1 MNMDSLQYGQGND
14 ILQFIINNGM
24 IDLYDVKDMM
34 EMKKREEILKKH
46 PYSIWQGKDGY
57 WHTYLPMSN
66 GGRKPVKKKT
76 EKDIKQSVVE
86 HWKGTGANKFK
97 KRYEIWIERQRMC
110 GRSDN
115 TIYKYEK
122 DYNRFFKG
130 DRFEDLDV
138 QSITEEQISM
148 FIIRLLERKAVQ
160 WRALKSMFGY
170 INGVFEKAIVDGI
183 IDNNPCKRVDLPIFR
198 KRCTEP
204 ARKTDAERTVSA
216 EEKAILLQKL
226 KNIESVERYA
236 VELSFCVGMRVGE
249 IAALKWE
256 DIDFDKGVVVVS
268 RSEKYNQKTKEYTIE
283 STKTGKSREIP
294 LTSGMKVILF
304 KVRDFEIQ
312 RGTYGEFVFMDESG
326 RVRAKKISNCINNNT
341 KTKEFSSI
349 KSIHSVRRTINSNM
363 RCNGVSATVAAAI
376 LGHSEKVNEMNY
388 TYNMFSM
395 DEKRKILDDAIG
407 RLS

>member
-1 MNMDSLQYGQGND
+1 MNGLQYGRGND
-14 ILQFIINNGM
+14 ILQFIISNGM
-24 IDLYDVKDMM
+24 IDLRDVQGMM

-57 WHTYLPMSN
+57 WHTYLPTSN

-86 HWKGTGANKFK
+86 HWKSIGTNKFK
-97 KRYEIWIERQRMC
+97 KRYEIWIERQKMC

-122 DYNRFFKG
+122 DYDRFFKG
-130 DRFEDLDV
+130 DKFEDLDV
-138 QSITEEQISM
+138 CSITEEHISM

-170 INGVFEKAIVDGI
+170 INGVFEKSIVDGI
-183 IDNNPCKRVDLPIFR
+183 IDNNPCKRVDLLIFR

-204 ARKTDAERTVSA
+204 VRKTNAERTVSA

-226 KNIESVERYA
+226 KDNECVERYA
-236 VELSFCVGMRVGE
+236 VEFSFCVGMRVGE

-268 RSEKYNQKTKEYTIE
+268 HSEKYNQKTKEYTIE

-326 RVRAKKISNCINNNT
+326 RVLAKKISNCINNNT

-349 KSIHSVRRTINSNM
+349 KSIHAVRRTLNSNM

-395 DEKRKILDDAIG
+395 DEKRKILDDAIEK
-407 RLS
+407 LS